1 MGLRRR
7 EARDAIHW
15 LFDERIEHSR
25 RAKKWQTK
33 MIGPRGHAASDDAVI
48 LPRERNCAQAGQ
60 FIHDGCGSVRIGR
73 GVPDDQFEWLA
84 KDSAGIVDIVDGQL
98 KARKQMLAGF
108 DPAGPTQRNECAD
121 SEGCFV
127 GSTGFRYRL

>member
-1 MGLRRR
+1 MADQDDRPARPRCERRR
-7 EARDAIHW
+7 CDTPP
-15 LFDERIEHSR
+15 
-25 RAKKWQTK
+25 RAQL
-33 MIGPRGHAASDDAVI
+33 R
-48 LPRERNCAQAGQ
+48 
-60 FIHDGCGSVRIGR
+60 R